1 MGGVFA
7 PSFFVDTRRILL
19 YNYFPEVIFL
29 DARKTF
35 SRIGFATLAFLI
47 ASDAASICF
56 ALLFEAISPGALEN
70 SDVEALVSFLSV
82 DLIGVGVFWLVVRK
96 LRSFRL
102 SRERMDAGELFVYF
116 IVCVFVSLVGAILGV
131 GVSDFLSG
139 GAATDYA
146 AELLDNPGLFT
157 VFSVAA
163 VGPVVEEIAFRK
175 LIIDRTVQFGEKNA
189 VLFSAMIFG
198 LMHGNFYQAFYAFG
212 IGLVFGY
219 IYTRSGKIRYTI
231 ILHIIFNLICGVLPS
246 YFPDEIFLS
255 FVEMA
260 SALLGLIFI
269 IVFRR
274 KIRFRKTL
282 FELSSRKAFGKMCI
296 NVGMILFFAAAVFEF
311 VYSLM

>member
-1 MGGVFA
+1 M
-7 PSFFVDTRRILL
+7 
-19 YNYFPEVIFL
+19 

-47 ASDAASICF
+47 ASDVASIFF
-56 ALLFEAISPGALEN
+56 ALLFEVISPGALEN

-82 DLIGVGVFWLVVRK
+82 DLIGVGAFWLVIRK
-96 LRSFRL
+96 LRSFKL
-102 SRERMDAGELFVYF
+102 NRESMDAGELFVYF
-116 IVCVFVSLVGAILGV
+116 IVCIFVSLIGAILGV
-131 GVSDFLSG
+131 GVSEFLSG
-139 GAATDYA
+139 GTATDYA

-157 VFSVAA
+157 IFSVAA
-163 VGPVVEEIAFRK
+163 VGPIVEEIAFRK

-198 LMHGNFYQAFYAFG
+198 IMHGNFYQAFYAFG

-219 IYTRSGKIRYTI
+219 IYTRSGKISYTI

-246 YFPDEIFLS
+246 FLPDEMFFASL
-255 FVEMA
+255 EPA
-260 SALLGLIFI
+260 SAILGLFFI
-269 IVFRR
+269 IAFRR

-282 FELSSRKAFGKMCI
+282 FELPFRQAFGKMCI
-296 NVGMILFFAAAVFEF
+296 NVGMLLFFAIAAFEF

>member
-1 MGGVFA
+1 MW
-7 PSFFVDTRRILL
+7 
-19 YNYFPEVIFL
+19 
-29 DARKTF
+29 
-35 SRIGFATLAFLI
+35 LI
-47 ASDAASICF
+47 Y
-56 ALLFEAISPGALEN
+56 
-70 SDVEALVSFLSV
+70 
-82 DLIGVGVFWLVVRK
+82 
-96 LRSFRL
+96 RS
-102 SRERMDAGELFVYF
+102 S
-116 IVCVFVSLVGAILGV
+116 
-131 GVSDFLSG
+131 
-139 GAATDYA
+139 
-146 AELLDNPGLFT
+146 
-157 VFSVAA
+157 
-163 VGPVVEEIAFRK
+163 VVEEIAFRK

-255 FVEMA
+255 FVELA

-269 IVFRR
+269 IAFRK

-296 NVGMILFFAAAVFEF
+296 NIGMILFFAAVVFEF